1 MVPLVF
7 SDWIGIFITL
17 CVMLDIDTVGRW
29 VSSVNVMLYTDSVA
43 ALLGHHC
50 LHPMLPLLPVHFL

>member
-43 ALLGHHC
+43 ALLGHC